1 MQSHSAILS
10 PDLQW
15 LRPRFSKKTDY
26 FNCTTMLAS
35 IMQWAKLWP
44 EIELL
49 SMELLLQ
56 SHSAGVL
63 THQLSQSAMLWAKI
77 QSRTWSCHPYNHV
90 GKHNVMVRN
99 RRRMGDELHRT
110 KHVRSILLLSMIAS
124 RDRRSEVAGYH
135 HLFLFARTQDTN
147 QAYSRLF
154 FLHNHTCKH
163 NVMVTNRHRLAHG
176 VLRAKLRPANELRSM
191 KVYRGKRSAR
201 ALLREC
207 SWSALRRA
215 KIQSNILQFRNR
227 VLNIH
232 GHKKLFLQ
240 YCGYG
245 KPP

>member
-90 GKHNVMVRN
+90 GKHNVMVRSQCHK
-99 RRRMGDELHRT
+99 GDKLHQARLVPST
-110 KHVRSILLLSMIAS
+110 LLLSMIS
-124 RDRRSEVAGYH
+124 SHNRHSEVAGCH
-135 HLFLFARTQDTN
+135 CTLLFAMIQ
-147 QAYSRLF
+147 
-154 FLHNHTCKH
+154 
-163 NVMVTNRHRLAHG
+163 
-176 VLRAKLRPANELRSM
+176 ERSLS
-191 KVYRGKRSAR
+191 KN
-201 ALLREC
+201 
-207 SWSALRRA
+207 W
-215 KIQSNILQFRNR
+215 
-227 VLNIH
+227 
-232 GHKKLFLQ
+232 
-240 YCGYG
+240 
-245 KPP
+245 